1 MMEGG
6 KRKYE
11 PPSEA
16 SNNALAVVVKKQK
29 TEEDFASRGKE
40 LMTGPPR
47 TSNLAAPTLL
57 LTGHEAEIHTVKF
70 DPSGKLLAS
79 GSFDKKILLWDV
91 FGDSTNFGVL
101 EGHKNAVLEVQWS
114 ADSTHLFSA
123 SADCTMAVWEVSG
136 LRRIRRFTEHQSF
149 VNSCCVSRTTNP
161 QFLVSGSDDKTA
173 KLWDTRAKKST
184 HTFEHKYQVT
194 SVCFSQNADQIFTG
208 GIDNKI
214 RVWDIRKNCVAYKL
228 TTHRDTVT
236 GLELSPDGSFLL
248 SNSMDNTLQISDIRP
263 YVSQSRCVGVLPGVV
278 HGVDQN
284 LLKCCWSPDG
294 SKISAGSADRF
305 VTIWDVASRKILY
318 KLPGHTGTVNE
329 VDFHPSEPIIVS
341 ASADK
346 KIYLGEIEK

>member
-1 MMEGG
+1 
-6 KRKYE
+6 
-11 PPSEA
+11 
-16 SNNALAVVVKKQK
+16 
-29 TEEDFASRGKE
+29 
-40 LMTGPPR
+40 
-47 TSNLAAPTLL
+47 
-57 LTGHEAEIHTVKF
+57 
-70 DPSGKLLAS
+70 
-79 GSFDKKILLWDV
+79 
-91 FGDSTNFGVL
+91 
-101 EGHKNAVLEVQWS
+101 
-114 ADSTHLFSA
+114 
-123 SADCTMAVWEVSG
+123 
-136 LRRIRRFTEHQSF
+136 
-149 VNSCCVSRTTNP
+149 
-161 QFLVSGSDDKTA
+161 LVSGSDDKTA

-294 SKISAGSADRF
+294 SKVSAGSADRF
-305 VTIWDVASRKILY
+305 VTIWDAASRKILY

-341 ASADK
+341 VSADK